1 MSDLCRASRT
11 AGKGI
16 NSRAHIYCLPQH
28 SRRSEQLGS
37 SSLETS
43 TRACTSH
50 FSEQT
55 FLHICSTLDTAE
67 GVHIV
72 LPSKHSQPSGSGG
85 DYSATRGSG
94 ESVTIEPPKMMGQV
108 RHYFKIIQMTATM
121 LSGAKCPSLKVRCD
135 LGSQASPSEPCLGN
149 TVGHQVGDTICGHK
163 LGVAVKY

>member
-1 MSDLCRASRT
+1 MSDLCRASHT

-16 NSRAHIYCLPQH
+16 NSRAHIYCLRQH
-28 SRRSEQLGS
+28 SRFSEQFGS

-50 FSEQT
+50 FSKQT
-55 FLHICSTLDTAE
+55 FFHICSMLDTAE

-72 LPSKHSQPSGSGG
+72 LPSKCSQPSGSGG

-94 ESVTIEPPKMMGQV
+94 VSVTIEAPKTMGQV
-108 RHYFKIIQMTATM
+108 RHYFKIIQITAAM
-121 LSGAKCPSLKVRCD
+121 LSGGKCPSLKAGCD
-135 LGSQASPSEPCLGN
+135 LGSQASPSEPRLGN
-149 TVGHQVGDTICGHK
+149 TVGHRVGDTICGHK